1 MWTLVLDKRAQVFY
15 TISIDIVGFNSQ
27 ETDIHMRLKKT
38 VLLVLISIVF
48 LGALSQASEIGKAFS
63 EGKFTTQL
71 RYRFEL
77 VDQEGINLKAKASTA
92 RFRLGYTTE
101 KFAGFSLHADMEMIR
116 VIGKELYNSTDNG
129 KVNFPVVADPKDT
142 ELNQAFLSYSG
153 IKGLEFTIGRQRI
166 KLDNDRFIGN
176 VGWRQNEQT
185 YDAFRFSNT
194 SIPMAT
200 ITFIRI
206 TNVNRIFGAHHRS
219 RSDLD
224 LNTSVLHV
232 SYNSPLGKLTAYNHF
247 FDNQD
252 VPETSHQNIGIRFTG
267 NRRVSESAR
276 LLYTLEYTQQNR
288 FKDGAIGLNASY
300 SFIELGFS
308 VKNFSLK
315 GGYESLGGD
324 GTYAFSTPLA
334 TLHAFNGWAD
344 IFLATPAHG
353 LVDQYIAFNFQSSSE
368 KRPLTFRAVYHIF
381 KSEIDNLDYGHELD
395 LLAQIILRKGY
406 LLFIK
411 YAHYQTRGYAAT
423 TKKFWAGFQF
433 NL

>member
-1 MWTLVLDKRAQVFY
+1 MSF
-15 TISIDIVGFNSQ
+15 
-27 ETDIHMRLKKT
+27 KKT
-38 VLLVLISIVF
+38 VILVLIFTVF
-48 LGALSQASEIGKAFS
+48 LGALCRASEIGKALS
-63 EGKFTTQL
+63 EGKFTAQL

-77 VDQEGINLKAKASTA
+77 VDQEGIKLKAKASTA

-116 VIGKELYNSTDNG
+116 VIGREMYNSTDNG
-129 KVNFPVVADPKDT
+129 KVAYPVVANPKDT
-142 ELNQAFLSYSG
+142 ELNQAFLSFSG

-185 YDAFRFSNT
+185 YDSFRLSSTF
-194 SIPMAT
+194 IPMAT
-200 ITFIRI
+200 ITFIHI
-206 TNVNRIFGAHHRS
+206 SNVNRIFGAHHRS

-224 LNTSVLHV
+224 LNTNVLHV
-232 SYNSPLGKLTAYNHF
+232 SYNFPLGKITAYNHF

-252 VPETSHQNIGIRFTG
+252 VPEMSHQNMGIRFTG
-267 NRRVSESAR
+267 NRSVSESAR

-308 VKNFSLK
+308 MKNFTLK
-315 GGYESLGGD
+315 GGYESLGGN

-353 LVDQYIAFNFQSSSE
+353 LVDQYIFFNFQSGL
-368 KRPLTFRAVYHIF
+368 KKIPLTFRAVYHIF
-381 KSEIDNLDYGHELD
+381 KSDMDNLDCGRELD
-395 LLAQIILRKGY
+395 LLAQIILRKEC

-411 YAHYQTRGYAAT
+411 YAHYQSRGYAAT
-423 TKKFWAGFQF
+423 TKKFWAGFQCSF
-433 NL
+433 

>member
-1 MWTLVLDKRAQVFY
+1 
-15 TISIDIVGFNSQ
+15 
-27 ETDIHMRLKKT
+27 MRLKKT
-38 VLLVLISIVF
+38 VLLVFIFTVF

-63 EGKFTTQL
+63 EGKFTAQL

-77 VDQEGINLKAKASTA
+77 VDQGGIKLKAKASTA

-116 VIGKELYNSTDNG
+116 VMGRGMYNSTDNG
-129 KVNFPVVADPKDT
+129 KVNYPIVADLKDT

-166 KLDNDRFIGN
+166 KLDSDRFIGN

-185 YDAFRFSNT
+185 YDAFRFSST
-194 SIPMAT
+194 FIPMAT
-200 ITFIRI
+200 ITFIHI

-219 RSDLD
+219 WSDLD
-224 LNTSVLHV
+224 LNTSVIHV
-232 SYNSPLGKLTAYNHF
+232 SYNFPLGKLTAYNHF

-267 NRRVSESAR
+267 NRSVSESAR

-308 VKNFSLK
+308 VKNFTLK
-315 GGYESLGGD
+315 GGYESLGGN

-344 IFLATPAHG
+344 IFLTTPTQG
-353 LVDQYIAFNFQSSSE
+353 LIDQYVFFNFQSDSE

-381 KSEIDNLDYGHELD
+381 KSEMDNLDYGHELD

-433 NL
+433 NF

>member
-1 MWTLVLDKRAQVFY
+1 M
-15 TISIDIVGFNSQ
+15 SS
-27 ETDIHMRLKKT
+27 KKT
-38 VLLVLISIVF
+38 VLLVLIFTVL
-48 LGALSQASEIGKAFS
+48 LGALCQAGEIRKALS
-63 EGKFTTQL
+63 EGKFTVQL

-77 VDQEGINLKAKASTA
+77 VDQEEIKLKAKASTA

-116 VIGKELYNSTDNG
+116 VIGKEMYNSTDNG
-129 KVNFPVVADPKDT
+129 KIEYPVVADPKDT
-142 ELNQAFLSYSG
+142 ELNQAFLSYNG

-185 YDAFRFSNT
+185 YDAFLFSST

-200 ITFIRI
+200 ITFIHI

-232 SYNSPLGKLTAYNHF
+232 SYKFPLGKLTAYNHF

-267 NRRVSESAR
+267 NRSVSESAR
-276 LLYTLEYTQQNR
+276 LVYSLEYTQQNR

-308 VKNFSLK
+308 VKNFTLK
-315 GGYESLGGD
+315 GGYESLGGN

-344 IFLATPAHG
+344 IFLTTPSQG
-353 LVDQYIAFNFQSSSE
+353 LVDQYLFFNFQSNSE
-368 KRPLTFRAVYHIF
+368 KRPLTLRTVYHIF
-381 KSEIDNLDYGHELD
+381 KSEMDNLDYGHELD

-411 YAHYQTRGYAAT
+411 YAHYQTRGYATT

-433 NL
+433 NF

>member
-1 MWTLVLDKRAQVFY
+1 M
-15 TISIDIVGFNSQ
+15 S
-27 ETDIHMRLKKT
+27 LKKT
-38 VLLVLISIVF
+38 VLIVLISTVF
-48 LGALSQASEIGKAFS
+48 LGAQSRANEIDDAPSK
-63 EGKFTTQL
+63 GKFTAQL

-92 RFRLGYTTE
+92 RFRLGYTTN

-116 VIGKELYNSTDNG
+116 VIGSEMYNSTDNG
-129 KVNFPVVADPKDT
+129 KVNYPVVADPKDT

-153 IKGLEFTIGRQRI
+153 IKGLDFTIGRQRI

-185 YDAFRFSNT
+185 YDAFRFTST
-194 SIPMAT
+194 SIPMTT
-200 ITFIRI
+200 ITFIHI

-232 SYNSPLGKLTAYNHF
+232 SYNFPLGKLTAYNHF

-267 NRRVSESAR
+267 NRNISESTR

-308 VKNFSLK
+308 VKNFTLK

-344 IFLATPAHG
+344 IFLTTPAQG
-353 LVDQYIAFNFQSSSE
+353 LIDQYVFFNFQSGSE

-381 KSEIDNLDYGHELD
+381 KSEMDNLDYGHELD
-395 LLAQIILRKGY
+395 LSAQIIFRKGY
-406 LLFIK
+406 LLFMK

-423 TKKFWAGFQF
+423 TNKFWTGFQF
-433 NL
+433 NF

>member
-1 MWTLVLDKRAQVFY
+1 
-15 TISIDIVGFNSQ
+15 
-27 ETDIHMRLKKT
+27 MRLKKT
-38 VLLVLISIVF
+38 VLLVFIFTVF

-63 EGKFTTQL
+63 EGKFTAQL

-77 VDQEGINLKAKASTA
+77 VDQGGIKLKAKASTA

-116 VIGKELYNSTDNG
+116 VMGRGMYNSTDNG
-129 KVNFPVVADPKDT
+129 KVNYPIVADPKDT

-185 YDAFRFSNT
+185 YDAFRFSST
-194 SIPMAT
+194 FIPMAT
-200 ITFIRI
+200 ITFIHI

-219 RSDLD
+219 WSDLD
-224 LNTSVLHV
+224 LNTSVIHV
-232 SYNSPLGKLTAYNHF
+232 SYNFPLGKLTAYNHF

-252 VPETSHQNIGIRFTG
+252 VPETSHQNIGVRFTG
-267 NRRVSESAR
+267 NRSVSESAR

-300 SFIELGFS
+300 SFIELGIS
-308 VKNFSLK
+308 VKNFTIK

-334 TLHAFNGWAD
+334 TLHDFNGWAD
-344 IFLATPAHG
+344 IFLTTPTQG
-353 LVDQYIAFNFQSSSE
+353 LIDQYVFFNFQSSSE
-368 KRPLTFRAVYHIF
+368 KRPLSFRAVYHIF
-381 KSEIDNLDYGHELD
+381 KSEMDNLDYGYELD
-395 LLAQIILRKGY
+395 LLAQIILRKEF
-406 LLFIK
+406 LLFMK
-411 YAHYQTRGYAAT
+411 YSHYQTRGYAAT
-423 TKKFWAGFQF
+423 TKKFWVGFQF

>member
-1 MWTLVLDKRAQVFY
+1 
-15 TISIDIVGFNSQ
+15 
-27 ETDIHMRLKKT
+27 MRLKKT
-38 VLLVLISIVF
+38 VLLVFIFTVF

-63 EGKFTTQL
+63 EGKFTAQL

-77 VDQEGINLKAKASTA
+77 VDQGGIKLKAKASTA

-116 VIGKELYNSTDNG
+116 VMGRGMYNSTDNG
-129 KVNFPVVADPKDT
+129 KVNYPIVADPKDT

-185 YDAFRFSNT
+185 YDAFRFSST
-194 SIPMAT
+194 FIPMAT
-200 ITFIRI
+200 ITFIHI

-219 RSDLD
+219 WSDLD
-224 LNTSVLHV
+224 LNTSVIHV
-232 SYNSPLGKLTAYNHF
+232 SYNFPLGKLTAYNHF

-252 VPETSHQNIGIRFTG
+252 VPEKSHQNIGIRFTG
-267 NRRVSESAR
+267 NRSVSESAR

-308 VKNFSLK
+308 VKNFTLK

-344 IFLATPAHG
+344 IFLTTPTQG
-353 LVDQYIAFNFQSSSE
+353 LIDQYVFFNFQSDSE

-406 LLFIK
+406 LLFMK
-411 YAHYQTRGYAAT
+411 YSHYQTRGYAAT
-423 TKKFWAGFQF
+423 TKKFWVGFQF